1 MTHNAQSSAE
11 KRTCLLAVS
20 RVAATDAIAS
30 FNGEDIQYVQF
41 LDYFLIPL
49 WDNLVNRFGQ
59 KLEALYKQVLTAIGS
74 SLPGTGLSK
83 ALVTVC
89 APKNRT
95 VQSSDDTDR
104 TSAVASDRVAAL
116 GKGVQ
121 GRAYLPW

>member
-49 WDNLVNRFGQ
+49 WNNLVNRFGQ
-59 KLEALYKQVLTAIGS
+59 K
-74 SLPGTGLSK
+74 
-83 ALVTVC
+83 
-89 APKNRT
+89 
-95 VQSSDDTDR
+95 
-104 TSAVASDRVAAL
+104 
-116 GKGVQ
+116 
-121 GRAYLPW
+121 